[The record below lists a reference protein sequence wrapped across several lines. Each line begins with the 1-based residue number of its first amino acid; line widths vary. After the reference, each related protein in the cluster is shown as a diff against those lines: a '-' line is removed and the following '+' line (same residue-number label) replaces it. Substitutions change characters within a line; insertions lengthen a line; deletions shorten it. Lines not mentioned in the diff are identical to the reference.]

1 MELKEVTTNREDEQ
15 SSCKHKLY
23 NNDGFLR
30 MVGEFGPF
38 QWLMEVC
45 FLFMIISPISQ
56 IYIMYFT
63 APEPDWKCVEGSLT
77 CYLNGTQPSTN
88 EYRCSIPRS
97 EWEFVQDEG
106 TKTVTVDFDIYCGSS
121 WLIYMTS
128 SAFYLGESTGYIIM
142 GLLTDA
148 YGRKKVLYSSYAIM
162 LFFIMLIPV
171 MPNIWLLLVCR
182 FLIGVFYGGNN
193 TVVLIS
199 ETVSTKFRPLATNI
213 LWCGWIF
220 TYCLL
225 SLQAYLIRDWK
236 ILFIVCSAPY
246 LLTLLSYWFVPE
258 SPRWLR
264 TKGRLDEAQ
273 EVFKRMAKC
282 NQKEIEENATL
293 SKTKT
298 TKHQA
303 SILDLF
309 KHKMAISTLAQGVL
323 WFANGLVYYGLS
335 ITGDDLGGSKYLN
348 FVYLSLIEIP
358 SAIFASYLP
367 NLIGRKKTVNISIF
381 LAGIFCI
388 VIPFIPITGNGQ
400 ILRIVFGIVGKL
412 MSTLSF
418 DTITVWSFEIF
429 PTNVRSRGLSFVFVA
444 SSIGSSSS
452 PWIAKGLKVFSDN
465 LPFYVLGSFGL
476 LGALAGCLLEET
488 NGKDAKDTLDEIEEN
503 SRDSLIGNVK
513 V

>member
-1 MELKEVTTNREDEQ
+1 MELEEIMIEKDEQ
-15 SSCKHKLY
+15 LSKHKSKLY
-23 NNDGFLR
+23 NTDGFLR

-38 QWLMEVC
+38 QWLMEAC
-45 FLFMIISPISQ
+45 FLFMVIPPISQ
-56 IYIMYFT
+56 IFIMYFT
-63 APEPDWKCVEGSLT
+63 APEPNWKCIEGSSA
-77 CYLNGTQPSTN
+77 CYLNGTHPSTN
-88 EYRCSIPRS
+88 DFRCNIPRS
-97 EWEFVQDEG
+97 EWKFVQDEG
-106 TKTVTVDFDIYCGSS
+106 TTTVTADFDIYCGSS

-128 SAFYLGESTGYIIM
+128 SAFYLGESTGTILM

-148 YGRKKVLYSSYAIM
+148 YGRKTVLYPSYAIM
-162 LFFIMLIPV
+162 LFFVMIITA
-171 MPNIWLLLVCR
+171 MPNIWLLLACR
-182 FLIGVFYGGNN
+182 FLIGVFYGGHN
-193 TVVLIS
+193 TSVLMS

-213 LWCGWIF
+213 LWVGWIF

-246 LLTLLSYWFVPE
+246 LLTLLSFWFIPE

-264 TKGRLDEAQ
+264 AEGRLDEA
-273 EVFKRMAKC
+273 ENVFKRIAKW
-282 NQKEIEENATL
+282 NKTEIEENAKL
-293 SKTKT
+293 SKPKT
-298 TKHQA
+298 TKHRA
-303 SILDLF
+303 SVLDLF
-309 KHKMAISTLAQGVL
+309 KHNMAASTLAQAVL

-348 FVYLSLIEIP
+348 FVYLSLVEIP
-358 SAIFASYLP
+358 SAICSSYLA
-367 NLIGRKKTVNISIF
+367 NRIGRKKTVNISIF

-388 VIPFIPITGNGQ
+388 IIPFIPLTDDGKVV
-400 ILRIVFGIVGKL
+400 RIVFGVIGKL

-418 DTITVWSFEIF
+418 DTICVWSFEIF

-444 SSIGSSSS
+444 SSIGSSTS

-488 NGKDAKDTLDEIEEN
+488 NGKDTKDTLEDI
-503 SRDSLIGNVK
+503 DDDDTG
-513 V
+513 